1 MVEKVVPVFDAA
13 TGKIVGY
20 EKKLVQVAAGSK
32 EAAAQQDLTA
42 GAIKKSADEAK
53 KAEEATRKWNE
64 EIQKMQHVEK
74 LALIEAQSKITT
86 AQIEADAEKDR
97 GRF

>member
-32 EAAAQQDLTA
+32 EAAAQQAMTA
-42 GAIKKSADEAK
+42 GAIKKSAEEAK
-53 KAEEATRKWNE
+53 KAEEATRRWNE
-64 EIQKMQHVEK
+64 EIQKMQHG
-74 LALIEAQSKITT
+74 STT
-86 AQIEADAEKDR
+86 VSTLPSMISSIPNGMVIR
-97 GRF
+97 SR